1 MKCNAPFGILLVSI
15 FAIAL
20 APAAT
25 AGEEHDGR
33 QRRDQ
38 DEARRAL
45 LEGKTMPLTA
55 ILAIVEKR
63 VKGPVIEV
71 ELKTQGARLV
81 YLVQVLS
88 KEGHKVDVELDA
100 RTGEVLKSRK
110 R

>member
-1 MKCNAPFGILLVSI
+1 MTSLTSMRFLAIL
-15 FAIAL
+15 AIAL
-20 APAAT
+20 ALAPEAA
-25 AGEEHDGR
+25 AGDGHDG

-45 LEGKTMPLTA
+45 LDGKTMPLTA

-71 ELKTQGARLV
+71 ELETRDARLV

-100 RTGEVLKSRK
+100 RTGEILKSRK